1 MTTIVL
7 LASLLPFGYA
17 AWYLILCAV
26 SPWGRCRRC
35 HGRRSHRTAI
45 GTRRDCP
52 RCDGTGI
59 RVRTGRRLI
68 DHIRAEYRDG
78 HP

>member
-1 MTTIVL
+1 MTTIL
-7 LASLLPFGYA
+7 PLASLAALGYA
-17 AWYLILCAV
+17 TWYLILCAA

-35 HGRRSHRTAI
+35 RGARFHRTSI
-45 GTRRDCP
+45 GTRRDCT

-59 RVRTGRRLI
+59 RVRAGRRLL
-68 DHIRAEYRDG
+68 DYIRAEYRDG